1 MAAKKD
7 IIELKDV
14 SFSYNGEELIENV
27 SLKIYE
33 KDFLGIV
40 GPNGG
45 GKTTLIKLILGLL
58 RPDSGEIKVF
68 GKSPKKGRREV
79 GYLSQFE
86 DIDFNYPITVEQV
99 VMTSTLGNSL
109 FKWFSEKDRMIAEDA
124 MKKMKIFEFK
134 DKMLSELSG
143 GEKQRVFISRAIAS
157 KPKII
162 ILDEPTANVDI
173 KMKEDL
179 YRILK
184 EINKGIAVVVVDH
197 NLELISKYAKEVA
210 CINKCNFHSLG
221 YHEKGKDI
229 IQRTCGLN
237 D

>member
-1 MAAKKD
+1 MAAKKS
-7 IIELKDV
+7 IIELDNV
-14 SFSYNGEELIENV
+14 SFSYNGEELIENI

-33 KDFLGIV
+33 KDFLGVV

-58 RPDSGEIKVF
+58 KPASGEIKVF
-68 GKSPKKGRREV
+68 GKSPKRGRSGI

-86 DIDFNYPITVEQV
+86 DIDFSYPITVEQV
-99 VMTSTLGNSL
+99 VMTSTLGSSV
-109 FKWFSEKDRMIAEDA
+109 FRWFSEKDKAIADNA
-124 MKKMKIFEFK
+124 MKKMKIFDLK
-134 DKMLSELSG
+134 DRLLSELSG

-184 EINKGIAVVVVDH
+184 EINKEIAVVVVDH

-221 YHEKGKDI
+221 YHEKGKEK
-229 IQRTCGLN
+229 IQKMCDLN